1 MSNDKILILKNDRA
15 GDLFTSLLL
24 ISSLISSFNN
34 ITIFLSEFNIGF
46 SFLFKKL
53 NIKKINFNLSIFDKL
68 FVIFNIY
75 KNNYNKIYILSPKYF
90 YFFLPLIFRNIKFY
104 AIVYDGKKNLRPS
117 SFLRKFLHKYKIIYR
132 NKINIK
138 SYRDLQIELIDN
150 KINIDFKYNGLHIPK
165 INPELKN
172 LLPKKFIFFQFR
184 YFFFEKLGWGCKEF
198 DYLMKEISKTI

>member
-90 YFFLPLIFRNIKFY
+90 YFLN
-104 AIVYDGKKNLRPS
+104 
-117 SFLRKFLHKYKIIYR
+117 
-132 NKINIK
+132 
-138 SYRDLQIELIDN
+138 
-150 KINIDFKYNGLHIPK
+150 
-165 INPELKN
+165 
-172 LLPKKFIFFQFR
+172 
-184 YFFFEKLGWGCKEF
+184 
-198 DYLMKEISKTI
+198 